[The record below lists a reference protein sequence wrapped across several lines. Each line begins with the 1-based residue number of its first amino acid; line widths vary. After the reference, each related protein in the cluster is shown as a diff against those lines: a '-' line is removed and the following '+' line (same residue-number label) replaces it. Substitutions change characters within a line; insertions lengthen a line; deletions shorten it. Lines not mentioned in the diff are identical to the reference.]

1 MVTIGIIIVTVLTS
15 LAAFARPEVFEKLC
29 FNPYLMHRNR
39 NEWFRFISV
48 GFVHADLMHLAFNM
62 LTLYFFGSVLEGNI
76 FSEAQY
82 LIFYLSALV
91 LSGANDYAKR
101 KDMSNYTACG
111 ASGAVSA
118 IMFSLVLFNP
128 WGVVYLKFIIPIYF
142 ILFAVGYVAYSW
154 YMEKRGGDNIG
165 HGTHLWGALY
175 GIAYTLI
182 LKPEALGIFLNQLRY
197 PPFMY

>member
-1 MVTIGIIIVTVLTS
+1 MVTFGIIIITVITS
-15 LAAFARPEVFEKLC
+15 LAAFGKPEVFGKLC
-29 FNPYLMHRNR
+29 FYPYAMHRNR
-39 NEWFRFISV
+39 KEWFRFISV

-76 FSEAQY
+76 FSEAEY

-91 LSGANDYAKR
+91 LSGVNDYAKR
-101 KDMSNYTACG
+101 KDMINYTACG

-118 IMFSLVLFNP
+118 VMFSLVLFNP
-128 WGVVYLKFIIPIYF
+128 WGVVYLKFIVPIYF

-182 LKPEALGIFLNQLRY
+182 LKPEALRIFLNQLQY
-197 PPFMY
+197 PPFL